1 MARLVRERSDI
12 IPLLGE
18 VFRAHGYEGASLQ
31 VIGAATGLGRGSLYN
46 FFPGGK
52 EEMAAAVLADIDRW
66 FRDEIFRTLETAAA
80 SGDHRRARA
89 AIEET
94 AAAVGRYFRG
104 GRRICLVGAFALD
117 GVRDRFAAAV
127 AGYFAAWIDALA
139 AALGAMGLAPA
150 TARDRA
156 ITAVA
161 DIQGA
166 LVLARAL
173 DDPGLFETRLRAIVT
188 SLTADPT
195 GVD

>member
-12 IPLLGE
+12 IPILGE

-66 FRDEIFRTLETAAA
+66 FRDEIFRPLEVAAA
-80 SGDHRRARA
+80 SA
-89 AIEET
+89 APYLVRTAIHEM
-94 AAAVGRYFRG
+94 AAAAAGYFQG

-127 AGYFAAWIDALA
+127 AGYFRAWIE
-139 AALGAMGLAPA
+139 ALGAALVTFGLSP
-150 TARDRA
+150 TVARARA
-156 ITAVA
+156 VAAVA

-173 DDPGLFETRLRAIVT
+173 DDPGVFDMRLKAVVT
-188 SLTADPT
+188 ALTAGWN
-195 GVD
+195 GVG